1 MKWTNRPSVCF
12 LNGITFDS
20 SAIPIRH
27 FMTSLFSLTLSLYLT
42 LSHPLFVTTPQ
53 TDSIQLPSIKAAP
66 GIFISEW
73 EPAASWK
80 PTKYATGIQ
89 YSMIKIFPQLQKQQL
104 LKSELIVFVKGY
116 QFKDSSVRDKPL
128 SLPFYQFIAEKE
140 VLKPLYWSFTASLG
154 QLNITLQAPLEIE
167 EKLTKAKE
175 KVLFR
180 YFLLDKAFLKQQK
193 LTPKAL
199 RNLSYQQL
207 IQLAVITP

>member
-1 MKWTNRPSVCF
+1 MKWTNRPSHCF
-12 LNGITFDS
+12 MNGITFDS

-27 FMTSLFSLTLSLYLT
+27 FMTILFSLTLSLYLT
-42 LSHPLFVTTPQ
+42 LGHPSFVITPQ
-53 TDSIQLPSIKAAP
+53 PDSIQLPSIKAAP

-80 PTKYATGIQ
+80 PTKYEGGIQ
-89 YSMIKIFPQLQKQQL
+89 YSILKVFPQLKKKQLQD
-104 LKSELIVFVKGY
+104 SELIVFVKGY
-116 QFKDSSVRDKPL
+116 QFKDSFVRDKPL
-128 SLPFYQFIAEKE
+128 SLPFCQFIAEKE
-140 VLKPLYWSFTASLG
+140 FLKPLYWSFTATLG
-154 QLNITLQAPLEIE
+154 QLNITLQAPLELE
-167 EKLTKAKE
+167 EKLEKARE
-175 KVLFR
+175 NVQFR